1 MKNASLQGDMLVII
15 NSLQQWLMKVLDGVY
30 AWEFSLGTD
39 AAISPVASSSN
50 FPHVSLV
57 KSSQQHLPAFIP
69 QQQVLA

>member
-1 MKNASLQGDMLVII
+1 
-15 NSLQQWLMKVLDGVY
+15 LMKVLDGVY
-30 AWEFSLGTD
+30 AWVFSLGTD